1 MSLVKPIIATIPA
14 FDATLNH
21 AFTFTSNGGDQ
32 VVANRITIRNNNTNA
47 IVYQNTLTT
56 YILGQTVIANE
67 LANNMYYNVYFNT
80 FNTNGDM
87 SEDSNVIPFRCIATP
102 VMSITNMPLTNIINA
117 SSYTF
122 NSTYS
127 QVNGELLNYVIYTLY
142 DLNGI
147 ELANSGKMYST
158 DAPPISFSYLF
169 SGLDDNT
176 SYKLEVSGVTVNG
189 MTFTTGLITFT
200 VSYYSPVY
208 VGLLE
213 LDNKCDDGYNQ
224 ITSNIITSTAE
235 TVPTNPYYLSDF
247 TANTDN
253 YINWDEWFT
262 IPNTDVI
269 SEWLSPYAI
278 DLSEYTYYAKWYEGF
293 ELTADFTMMFW
304 MTANRIEDFLTNFN
318 SVSNAINVNFVRE
331 IPFGEVVPK
340 DYFEVRAYV
349 GGVEQVYQHSNYINL
364 MNNTSKVFVY
374 IRKVGNTWDL
384 VLEELV
390 ATETNVVEWNVV
402 SNVEWGKLTDF
413 KWSSMDYPIG
423 IQKTEYANNIDSI
436 FPITNIEIKWGYYDN
451 MYITR
456 NVTDIYT
463 SSEYPTF
470 DSDTILDCSFTG
482 NTNAG
487 NVDFTLEQLD
497 AIKIKRRVS
506 GEFDWITIY
515 NIPITTMTDLNIS
528 KQDSMCPSGY
538 TYEYALV
545 PVLNGAEGDYITK
558 SLDAVFNGTFISDV
572 DNIFKLYSNVQFG
585 VSSIQLVGQLQ
596 PIGLKYPITVKNSI
610 VNYDSGSIG
619 GSLYGYTFDETRQID
634 RKDVVTQTND
644 FKMMTKNHKP
654 KFIKDWNGNI
664 ALVRIVGNIDTTYNS
679 SYGNGVVDVSCNWV
693 EQGKWNNQSDLVKNG
708 LVEE

>member
-21 AFTFTSNGGDQ
+21 TFAFTSNGGDQ

-67 LANNMYYNVYFNT
+67 LNNNMYYNVYFNT
-80 FNTNGDM
+80 FNANGDM

-117 SSYTF
+117 SSYAF

-127 QVNGELLNYVIYTLY
+127 QVNGELLNYIIYTLY
-142 DLNGI
+142 DINGT
-147 ELANSGKMYST
+147 ELSNSGKMYST
-158 DAPPISFSYLF
+158 DAPPINFTHLF

-176 SYKLEVSGVTVNG
+176 SYKIEVSGVTVNG

-253 YINWDEWFT
+253 YINWDEWFI
-262 IPNTDVI
+262 IPSTDVI
-269 SEWLSPYAI
+269 SEWLQPYAI

-349 GGVEQVYQHSNYINL
+349 GGVEQVYQHSNYIDL

-374 IRKVGNTWDL
+374 IRKFGNTWDL

-390 ATETNVVEWNVV
+390 ATETNVIEWNVV

-456 NVTDIYT
+456 NVTTTYL

-470 DSDTILDCSFTG
+470 DSYTILDCSFEG

-515 NIPITTMTDLNIS
+515 NIPIATLTDLNIS

-545 PVLNGAEGDYITK
+545 PVINGAEGDYITK

-610 VNYDSGSIG
+610 VDYDSGSIG

-644 FKMMTKNHKP
+644 FKMMAKNYKP

-708 LVEE
+708 LVEV

>member
-21 AFTFTSNGGDQ
+21 TFTFTSNGGDQ
-32 VVANRITIRNNNTNA
+32 VVANRITIRNNNTNV

-67 LANNMYYNVYFNT
+67 LNNNMYYNVYFNT
-80 FNTNGDM
+80 FNANGDM

-102 VMSITNMPLTNIINA
+102 IMSITNMPLTNIINA

-127 QVNGELLNYVIYTLY
+127 QVNGELLNYIIYTLY
-142 DLNGI
+142 DINGT
-147 ELANSGKMYST
+147 ELSNSGKMYST
-158 DAPPISFSYLF
+158 DAPPINFTHLF
-169 SGLDDNT
+169 SGFDDNT
-176 SYKLEVSGVTVNG
+176 SYKIEVSGVTVNG

-224 ITSNIITSTAE
+224 ITSSIITSTAE

-247 TANTDN
+247 TNNTDN

-262 IPNTDVI
+262 IPSTNVI

-278 DLSEYTYYAKWYEGF
+278 DLSQYTYYAKWYEGF

-390 ATETNVVEWNVV
+390 ATETNVIEWNVV
-402 SNVEWGKLTDF
+402 SNVEWNKLTDF

-456 NVTDIYT
+456 NVTTTYL

-487 NVDFTLEQLD
+487 NVDFTLEQLRP
-497 AIKIKRRVS
+497 IKIKRRIS
-506 GEFDWITIY
+506 GEFDGLQFIIY
-515 NIPITTMTDLNIS
+515 QNT
-528 KQDSMCPSGY
+528 
-538 TYEYALV
+538 
-545 PVLNGAEGDYITK
+545 
-558 SLDAVFNGTFISDV
+558 
-572 DNIFKLYSNVQFG
+572 
-585 VSSIQLVGQLQ
+585 
-596 PIGLKYPITVKNSI
+596 
-610 VNYDSGSIG
+610 
-619 GSLYGYTFDETRQID
+619 
-634 RKDVVTQTND
+634 
-644 FKMMTKNHKP
+644 
-654 KFIKDWNGNI
+654 
-664 ALVRIVGNIDTTYNS
+664 
-679 SYGNGVVDVSCNWV
+679 
-693 EQGKWNNQSDLVKNG
+693 
-708 LVEE
+708 